1 MYRVYAL
8 DKQAYIRADVF
19 NSNGQTSIGVS
30 GLDCMP
36 RVQKLELSCLCIGQT
51 SIGQDF
57 FKTAIDKQA

>member
-36 RVQKLELSCLCIGQT
+36 RVKGVLG
-51 SIGQDF
+51 F
-57 FKTAIDKQA
+57 RV